1 MSVAALYQQEL
12 QARGFQSD
20 PAQLRAIHALTQCE
34 ADWTNYKHK
43 RANTVKKLI
52 NHPDIPKGVYLHG
65 GVGRGKSFLM
75 DCFFTAV
82 PIQRKTRL
90 HFHEFM
96 REVHR
101 ELRELQGTANP
112 LDELGRRMAKRFK
125 LICFD
130 EFHIADITD
139 AMILHR
145 LLIAMQTNQI
155 GFVTTSNFK
164 PDELYPDGLHRDRL
178 LPAID
183 LLNATMQ
190 VVNVDNG
197 VDYRGKVLEQAQLY
211 LSPCNADNEAV
222 MHHTFERLAEVPD
235 QDGLLLIEAREI
247 QAKRRA
253 GGVVWFDFQV
263 LCGGPRSQNDF
274 LEIASQ
280 FHTVFLSGVPKMEVN
295 MSSQARRFTWLI
307 DVLYDRRVKLI
318 IQADV
323 APELLYTEGPM
334 SHEFHR
340 TASRL
345 REMQSAAF
353 LALGR
358 RVVDTSLT

>member
-1 MSVAALYQQEL
+1 MSVLETYQQEL
-12 QARGFQSD
+12 ENRGFLPD
-20 PAQLRAIHALTQCE
+20 PAQLRAVNALDRCASE
-34 ADWTNYKHK
+34 WSDYKQK
-43 RANTVKKLI
+43 RANKFKKLI
-52 NHPDIPKGVYLHG
+52 NHPDIPQGVYLYG

-75 DCFFTAV
+75 DCFYKAV
-82 PIQRKTRL
+82 PIERKTRL

-101 ELRELQGTANP
+101 ELRDLQGTVNP
-112 LDELGRRMAKRFK
+112 LDVLGERMAKRFK

-145 LLIAMQTNQI
+145 LLVAMQNNDI
-155 GFVTTSNFK
+155 GFITTSNFR

-190 VVNVDNG
+190 VLNVDNG
-197 VDYRGKVLEQAQLY
+197 MDYRGRMLEQAQLY
-211 LSPCNADNEAV
+211 LTPCNDNTESI
-222 MHHTFERLAEVPD
+222 MQQTFDRLAETPD
-235 QDGLLLIEAREI
+235 EDGLLLIEERKLW
-247 QAKRRA
+247 AKRRA
-253 GGVVWFDFQV
+253 GGMVWFDFKV

-280 FHTVFLSGVPKMEVN
+280 FHTVFLSGVPKMEVR
-295 MSSQARRFTWLI
+295 MSSEARRFTWLI
-307 DVLYDRRVKLI
+307 DVLYDRRVKLV
-318 IQADV
+318 IQAEV
-323 APELLYTEGPM
+323 EPEDLYANGPM
-334 SHEFHR
+334 SHEFPR

-345 REMQSAAF
+345 REMQSATF
-353 LALGR
+353 LTQGR
-358 RVVDTSLT
+358 RLVDTSLT

>member
-1 MSVAALYQQEL
+1 MSVLDIYQHECN
-12 QARGFQSD
+12 ARGFTPD
-20 PAQLRAIHALTQCE
+20 PAQLQAVSALDRCAE
-34 ADWTNYKHK
+34 AWAQYKRK
-43 RANTVKKLI
+43 RGNSLKKLI
-52 NHPDIPKGVYLHG
+52 NHPDIPKGVYLYG

-75 DCFFTAV
+75 DCFFNAV
-82 PIQRKTRL
+82 AIQRKTRL

-101 ELRELQGTANP
+101 ELRELQGTVNP
-112 LDELGRRMAKRFK
+112 LDELGVRMAKRFK

-145 LLIAMQTNQI
+145 LLVAMQNNGI
-155 GFVTTSNFK
+155 GFVTTSNFR

-183 LLNATMQ
+183 LLNASMQ

-197 VDYRGKVLEQAQLY
+197 VDYRGRMLEQAQLY
-211 LSPCNADNEAV
+211 LSPCNEATEV
-222 MHHTFERLAEVPD
+222 LMQQTFNRLAESPD
-235 QDGLLLIEAREI
+235 QDGLLMIEERKLW
-247 QAKRRA
+247 AKRRA
-253 GGVVWFDFQV
+253 GGLVWFDFKV

-280 FHTVFLSGVPKMEVN
+280 FHTVFLSGVPKMEVR
-295 MSSQARRFTWLI
+295 MSSEARRFTWLI
-307 DVLYDRRVKLI
+307 DVLYDRRVKLV

-323 APELLYTEGPM
+323 QPEALYTEGPM
-334 SHEFHR
+334 AHEFPR

-345 REMQSAAF
+345 REMQSSEF

>member
-1 MSVAALYQQEL
+1 MSVLETYQQEL
-12 QARGFQSD
+12 ENRGFLPD
-20 PAQLRAIHALTQCE
+20 PAQLRAVNALDRCASE
-34 ADWTNYKHK
+34 WSDYKHK
-43 RANTVKKLI
+43 SANKFKKLI
-52 NHPDIPKGVYLHG
+52 NHPDIPQGVYLYG

-75 DCFFTAV
+75 DCFYKAV
-82 PIQRKTRL
+82 PIERKTRL

-101 ELRELQGTANP
+101 ELRDLQGTVNP
-112 LDELGRRMAKRFK
+112 LDVLGERMAKRFK

-145 LLIAMQTNQI
+145 LLVAMQNNDI
-155 GFVTTSNFK
+155 GFITTSNFR

-190 VVNVDNG
+190 VLNVDNG
-197 VDYRGKVLEQAQLY
+197 MDYRGRMLEQAQLY
-211 LSPCNADNEAV
+211 LTPCNDNTESI
-222 MHHTFERLAEVPD
+222 MQQTFDRLAETPD
-235 QDGLLLIEAREI
+235 EDGLLLIEERKLW
-247 QAKRRA
+247 AKRRA
-253 GGVVWFDFQV
+253 GGMVWFDFKV

-280 FHTVFLSGVPKMEVN
+280 FHTVFLSGVPKMEVR
-295 MSSQARRFTWLI
+295 MSSEARRFTWLI
-307 DVLYDRRVKLI
+307 DVLYDRRVKLV
-318 IQADV
+318 IQAEV
-323 APELLYTEGPM
+323 EPEDLYANGPM
-334 SHEFHR
+334 SHEFPR

-345 REMQSAAF
+345 REMQSATF
-353 LALGR
+353 LTQGR
-358 RVVDTSLT
+358 RLVDTSLT

>member
-1 MSVAALYQQEL
+1 MSVLETYQQEL
-12 QARGFQSD
+12 RNRGFIAD
-20 PAQLRAIHALTQCE
+20 PAQMGAVTVLDRCASEWDQ
-34 ADWTNYKHK
+34 YKHK
-43 RANTVKKLI
+43 RGNKLKKLI
-52 NHPDIPKGVYLHG
+52 NHPDIPKGVYLYG

-75 DCFFTAV
+75 DCFYQSV
-82 PIQRKTRL
+82 PIERKTRL

-101 ELRELQGTANP
+101 ELRELQGTVNP
-112 LDELGRRMAKRFK
+112 LDELGVRMAKRFK

-145 LLIAMQTNQI
+145 LLMAMQRNDI
-155 GFVTTSNFK
+155 GFVTTSNFR

-183 LLNATMQ
+183 LLNASMD
-190 VVNVDNG
+190 VVNVDHG
-197 VDYRGKVLEQAQLY
+197 VDYRGRMLEQAQLY
-211 LSPCNADNEAV
+211 LTPCNETTEAL
-222 MHHTFERLAEVPD
+222 MQDTFNRLAESPD
-235 QDGLLLIEAREI
+235 QDGLLTIEERKLW
-247 QAKRRA
+247 AKRRA
-253 GGVVWFDFQV
+253 GGMVWFDFKV

-280 FHTVFLSGVPKMEVN
+280 FHTVFLSGVPRMEVR
-295 MSSQARRFTWLI
+295 MSSEARRFTWLI
-307 DVLYDRRVKLI
+307 DVLYDRRVKLV
-318 IQADV
+318 IQAEV
-323 APELLYTEGPM
+323 EPEALYTEGPM
-334 SHEFHR
+334 SHEFPR

-345 REMQSAAF
+345 REMQSAGF

-358 RVVDTSLT
+358 HMVDTSLT